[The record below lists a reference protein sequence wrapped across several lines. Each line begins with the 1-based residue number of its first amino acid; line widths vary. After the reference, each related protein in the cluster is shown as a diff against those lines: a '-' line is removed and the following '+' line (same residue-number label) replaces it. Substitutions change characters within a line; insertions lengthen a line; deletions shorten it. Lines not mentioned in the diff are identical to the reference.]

1 MKRHKVAPKLI
12 EYLPWLAKFYLK
24 KDRKETLQRF
34 GKTEGTFLLA
44 VGGDGC
50 PFGEKKSAC
59 SFLLSFI
66 NVGKR
71 VASSNDNF
79 VIFGA
84 NNCEETLLVLR
95 KYCQFLC
102 KEID

>member
-71 VASSNDNF
+71 VMHQAM
-79 VIFGA
+79 II
-84 NNCEETLLVLR
+84 LLFSGLIIVR
-95 KYCQFLC
+95 KLC
-102 KEID
+102 